1 MTSTNVVLSL
11 SCSQRDKHLPHNHI
25 TKLMQCRY
33 RNDLAVMRNAV
44 RHRWDNAYLAKRR
57 RCQSGRDWKSLEEW
71 DGVSKKAVN
80 QVCQSAKAL
89 YRETLSLVSS
99 MEQITLA
106 QALRMEN
113 IVRREYL
120 IALDRRRWGDIVED
134 KDLISS
140 DLESVWH

>member
-11 SCSQRDKHLPHNHI
+11 SCDERAKKLPHKYI

-44 RHRWDNAYLAKRR
+44 RRKWDKAYMRKRR
-57 RCQSGRDWKSLEEW
+57 RCQSGRDWKSLQTW
-71 DGVSKKAVN
+71 DGVSKDAAT
-80 QVCQSAKAL
+80 QVCRSATAL

-99 MEQITLA
+99 FEPITLA
-106 QALRMEN
+106 QAVRMEN

-140 DLESVWH
+140 DLEGVWH